1 MKIINRY
8 IFKEATAYFF
18 ICLIAFTGILLV
30 LRMLKLSSLIIN
42 KGVELSQVVMV
53 FLSIIPTFLEIAVPL
68 SALLGVMLAFA
79 RFSGDSEIIV
89 IRASGI
95 SLFQLIFP
103 VAAFGLLAT
112 VMCFFISTE
121 LKPWGYRKL
130 ESTLFEIAR
139 NKSTAGLSE
148 GIFNDLG
155 NITLYA
161 DTIEHSTGRLEHVLI
176 DDRRAEESQ
185 IIIAQRGRILS
196 NPEKKTIVFRLYD
209 GRIHELS
216 NGKYVITDFEN
227 NDLETDPEQL
237 FGNQN
242 ESQRKRSREL
252 SSANIRSEIALRGR
266 LTAEDFLT
274 EEEAREP
281 LAVARASTLSNSIE
295 PNETYKEN
303 TKRINRLE
311 IELYQRWA
319 LPVAAL
325 ILALIAMPLGI
336 QPPRTQRTWGAGL
349 SSVIGLLVF
358 VIYFA
363 LLSVSVALAE
373 GGALPP
379 AVAVW
384 IPNLITS
391 LVAFYMLKKM
401 SSEQW
406 QSVAQGFDNLI
417 SFFSKRMARA

>member
-8 IFKEATAYFF
+8 IFKEATTYFL

-95 SLFQLIFP
+95 SLFQLIMP
-103 VAAFGLLAT
+103 VALFGLLAT
-112 VMCFFISTE
+112 ILCLFISTE

-139 NKSTAGLSE
+139 NKSTAGLTA

-161 DTIEHSTGRLEHVLI
+161 DAIDHATGRLENVLI
-176 DDRRAEESQ
+176 DDRRGDESQ
-185 IIIAQRGRILS
+185 IIIAHHGQILS
-196 NPEKKTIVFRLYD
+196 NSVKKTIVFRLYD

-216 NGKYVITDFEN
+216 DGKYVITDFEN

-237 FGNQN
+237 FSNQN
-242 ESQRKRSREL
+242 ESSRKRSREL
-252 SSANIRSEIALRGR
+252 SSTAIQTEMALRLR
-266 LTAEDFLT
+266 LTADDFLS
-274 EEEAREP
+274 EEEKKDP
-281 LAVARASTLSNSIE
+281 LAVARASTLSSSIE
-295 PNETYKEN
+295 LNETFQDN
-303 TKRINRLE
+303 QKRINRLA
-311 IELYQRWA
+311 IELYQRWS
-319 LPVAAL
+319 LPVASL

-349 SSVIGLLVF
+349 SAAIGLLVF
-358 VIYFA
+358 VVYFA
-363 LLSVSVALAE
+363 LLSVSIALAE
-373 GGALPP
+373 SGTIAPFI
-379 AVAVW
+379 AVW
-384 IPNLITS
+384 IPNAVTS
-391 LVAFYMLKKM
+391 VVALYMLRKM

-406 QSVAQGFDNLI
+406 QSVAQGLDTILAIFTRKAVN
-417 SFFSKRMARA
+417 A